1 MRNLPAP
8 GGVGI
13 HGGAELIV
21 LLPQGSFKLGF
32 TDSARFGAA
41 RAGVEPDHAEFGGR
55 GKVPP
60 RGLEGRCPSARSA
73 PRLGDPAPSV
83 PGPCAPR
90 SQHPVPPQ
98 AAREDFRRSIVAA
111 YSSQGHSQREKSL
124 ILLRA
129 FAAASAA
136 SHPRLKRSVDRECFP
151 LLWPVQSSGKRKC
164 PGAGWH
170 LGALRGTRQKSGI
183 PINWG
188 SGEMS
193 LQHGGGVAL
202 TWEQGCGGSTQEGAG
217 TVGHSP
223 GRASTRAGRCRIRGC
238 SCRGHGAVLVAFNMH
253 EWAAKHHTRF
263 FRNNFRE

>member
-21 LLPQGSFKLGF
+21 LLLPQGSFKLGF

-41 RAGVEPDHAEFGGR
+41 RAGVESDHAEFGGR

-60 RGLEGRCPSARSA
+60 RGLGGRCPSARSA

-151 LLWPVQSSGKRKC
+151 LLWPVQSSGKRKMPRGWLASGSSQRDQAEIWDSHKLGKWGNVLTARWGGC
-164 PGAGWH
+164 SYLGAGMW
-170 LGALRGTRQKSGI
+170 
-183 PINWG
+183 W
-188 SGEMS
+188 
-193 LQHGGGVAL
+193 QH
-202 TWEQGCGGSTQEGAG
+202 
-217 TVGHSP
+217 
-223 GRASTRAGRCRIRGC
+223 AGRSWDSGTLPRQGQHQGRTLQDQ
-238 SCRGHGAVLVAFNMH
+238 RMLV
-253 EWAAKHHTRF
+253 
-263 FRNNFRE
+263 